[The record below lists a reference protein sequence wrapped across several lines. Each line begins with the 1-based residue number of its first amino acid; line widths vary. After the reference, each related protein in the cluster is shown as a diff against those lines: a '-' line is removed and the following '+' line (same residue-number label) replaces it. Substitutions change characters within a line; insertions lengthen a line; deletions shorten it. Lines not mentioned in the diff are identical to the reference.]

1 MSKPSQ
7 DNFEAA
13 ESSIPNWVVYALL
26 AVVSL
31 LIAKTVHGAL
41 VTLVA
46 SGILA
51 MLALF
56 YLSKPV
62 AEIEPVREKSD
73 KDQLNLFH
81 KKHKIGKKY
90 SNRKPS
96 ATEHSG
102 QRKRYLKTLN
112 EEDKRAA

>member
-1 MSKPSQ
+1 MPNPSHSSG
-7 DNFEAA
+7 ERV

-26 AVVSL
+26 VAVSL
-31 LIAKTVHGAL
+31 LIAKAVHGAL

-56 YLSKPV
+56 YMSKPV
-62 AEIEPVREKSD
+62 AEIEAVREKSG
-73 KDQLNLFH
+73 KGQLNLFH
-81 KKHKIGKKY
+81 KKHKIGEKY
-90 SNRKPS
+90 SNRKPN

-102 QRKRYLKTLN
+102 QRKRYLKTLS
-112 EEDKRAA
+112 EGDKRAA